1 MTSSKSYLHQQ
12 QLHSL
17 AHGRSGHPN
26 RLLPA
31 IRTMLYFKPT
41 CRRNLATAFR
51 THIINSPKETE
62 HVSTSSPVRVL
73 GSCSFMYM
81 RHNDVY
87 ILAVT
92 KSNANVMLSFQFMTQ
107 VRSHSL
113 VEASR
118 TTVHHDY
125 HRFIN
130 TFAAVRCR

>member
-1 MTSSKSYLHQQ
+1 MRYTH
-12 QLHSL
+12 
-17 AHGRSGHPN
+17 
-26 RLLPA
+26 
-31 IRTMLYFKPT
+31 T

-107 VRSHSL
+107 VRQPVVPAKLMLQHKCPTSFK
-113 VEASR
+113 AQ
-118 TTVHHDY
+118 
-125 HRFIN
+125 
-130 TFAAVRCR
+130 

>member
-1 MTSSKSYLHQQ
+1 MPRLFV
-12 QLHSL
+12 SL
-17 AHGRSGHPN
+17 K
-26 RLLPA
+26 LL
-31 IRTMLYFKPT
+31 R
-41 CRRNLATAFR
+41 RRNLATAFR

-107 VRSHSL
+107 VQCYNCNLDCGQHCIVVPNNVPCKHEPAL
-113 VEASR
+113 
-118 TTVHHDY
+118 
-125 HRFIN
+125 
-130 TFAAVRCR
+130 

>member
-1 MTSSKSYLHQQ
+1 MEYLRALHYTESKIDSTVNITT
-12 QLHSL
+12 
-17 AHGRSGHPN
+17 A
-26 RLLPA
+26 LL
-31 IRTMLYFKPT
+31 Y
-41 CRRNLATAFR
+41 RRNLATAFR

-107 VRSHSL
+107 VIVVFVFL
-113 VEASR
+113 LL
-118 TTVHHDY
+118 
-125 HRFIN
+125 I
-130 TFAAVRCR
+130 